1 MTQPVLSSIYFDDIT
16 AQQADDQAFLI
27 PAKVFETQFRYITD
41 SGRPGYKI
49 HKKLI
54 AMMHA
59 ESALIDNILDEIAEI
74 LENNND
80 FSLVDTAITPAQVA
94 VCMAIY
100 ANKNS
105 MFDLAAGLGK
115 LKLSKDIF
123 FPCAYQCSLFDLL
136 DKYIKN
142 ATFEFNDSDPNFQ
155 QLYVLFKQGC
165 GETLERAQ
173 WLWTK
178 CGEKTQEALIQH
190 DDYKILQDNAENEPL
205 IEWVV
210 KVSPLAHAFV
220 QKHPNQFK
228 NLVQIVD
235 NQHSVDKAPQIYT
248 EKSKSEDNKY
258 LDKDGHPKILVE
270 PEKTDSQD
278 RYSLNTPKNSK
289 WTPAN
294 ILWAAGT
301 VVLGTMGVIL
311 AGVGALALVAS
322 LSTVLTLPAVILALP
337 LLPIGIT
344 LAGLGAAAIVG
355 TVLSTGVL
363 VNKMNRSSFFATE
376 DTSYAPNDFA
386 EEKYSSDYEF

>member
-1 MTQPVLSSIYFDDIT
+1 
-16 AQQADDQAFLI
+16 DQAFLI

-41 SGRPGYKI
+41 SGRFGYKI

-59 ESALIDNILDEIAEI
+59 ESASIDNILDEIAEI

-155 QLYVLFKQGC
+155 QLYILFKQGC

-178 CGEKTQEALIQH
+178 CGKKTQEALIQH

-205 IEWVV
+205 IEWIV
-210 KVSPLAHAFV
+210 KVSPPAHAFV
-220 QKHPNQFK
+220 QMRPNQFK
-228 NLVQIVD
+228 NLIQIVD
-235 NQHSVDKAPQIYT
+235 NQHPANKAPQT
-248 EKSKSEDNKY
+248 SEKNSSAENNKY
-258 LDKDGHPKILVE
+258 LGKDGHPEILVE

-322 LSTVLTLPAVILALP
+322 LSTVLVLPAVII
-337 LLPIGIT
+337 PIGIT

-355 TVLSTGVL
+355 TVLSASIL
-363 VNKMNRSSFFATE
+363 VNKMNRSSFFATK
-376 DTSYAPNDFA
+376 DTSYAPNDSA
-386 EEKYSSDYEF
+386 EEEYSSDCDL